1 MLINKKQQIKV
12 YKSPNVCYN
21 KNMKNVKSILLL
33 AITFLLLCFSAVLFG
48 CRTEGKT
55 LYNLTYTASAGGYI
69 EGETEQKVESGKDTQ
84 SVTAIPYAGYE
95 FVMWSDGST
104 SPERQEKNVNSD
116 MHFEAEFKAVDF
128 VIPVPKEYS
137 VIYNSGVGG
146 YIEGKT
152 HQIVKENEDA
162 EKVTAI
168 PEEGYEFKKWLD
180 ELKTAERQ
188 DRNITADKTYT
199 AIFERIKLKVT
210 YNAGVGGTID
220 GVVEQDLEYGQ
231 NARQVIAV
239 PNFGYKFVKW
249 SDGKGSAVRNEID
262 VTANICVTAEFEFLY
277 EGGEGT
283 QLNPFTIANY
293 AQLNNIRYYPESNYK
308 LINDLDLI
316 GIKHEPVFD
325 GKSYF
330 QGSFDGDKHTI
341 KNLTVETESNY
352 PSLFGVVDGGIIS
365 GLNFESANIKTTDF
379 DTSGNNKY
387 CVGILA
393 GKASGFINN
402 VTVNGEINVD
412 GLSYNGVAIGGL
424 VGLANG
430 TIADCNCDVQINIM
444 HVYSDRLNYP
454 FAFGGM
460 IGVCDSAFIRDC
472 NVGGQINVTECYW
485 LESEDSSI
493 NQSTQLIVGG
503 MVGYYIV
510 DSQIN
515 AYIRYC
521 RTEIEIYG
529 DNHYEAGGFIG
540 RISIYNE
547 ASLNI
552 VNSSVHGNIK
562 IGTAGGFICNGF
574 SYGELIIKD
583 CFVENSI
590 TAYLQAAG
598 FIKSFIG
605 SNNCLLSN
613 CYSNSKLV
621 THKVGNPDITVGVAG
636 GFSYQV
642 SGINF
647 ENCYSIFDINT
658 LRGSGFA
665 YSLNGC
671 NLYMCYSEGNF
682 NLFTTKLNGL
692 FTSALTSTNL
702 HDCYFKS
709 NINELQDKEN
719 IFVFTQVRNS
729 NVTNFYYAGSDV
741 KNVIFRIRDS
751 QINNFHLLRSST
763 QEFEYVAQDT
773 GSNPS
778 VLDITLYSETKAMYY
793 LADKLNVGQ
802 DEEVWI
808 NVLNNY
814 PKLKTETNS

>member
-1 MLINKKQQIKV
+1 
-12 YKSPNVCYN
+12 
-21 KNMKNVKSILLL
+21 MKNVKSILLI
-33 AITFLLLCFSAVLFG
+33 AVIFLLLCCVAVLCG
-48 CRTEGKT
+48 CRTEGET
-55 LYNLTYTASAGGYI
+55 HYNVTYTASEGGYI
-69 EGETEQKVESGKDTQ
+69 DGETEQEIKSGENADPVSAK
-84 SVTAIPYAGYE
+84 AYEGYE
-95 FVMWSDGST
+95 FVRWSDGLT
-104 SPERQEKNVNSD
+104 APERQEKHVNSD
-116 MHFEAEFKAVDF
+116 MHFEAEFKAVDP

-180 ELKTAERQ
+180 EVETAERQ

-239 PNFGYKFVKW
+239 PDFGYKFVKW
-249 SDGKGSAVRNEID
+249 SDGNGSTIRKETN
-262 VTANICVTAEFEFLY
+262 VTTDICVTAEFEFLY

-293 AQLNNIRYYPESNYK
+293 VQLNNIRYYPESNYK
-308 LINDLDLI
+308 LINDLDLSE
-316 GIKHEPVFD
+316 IKHEPIFD
-325 GKSYF
+325 GSFYF
-330 QGSFDGDKHTI
+330 QGRFYGNGCTI

-402 VTVNGEINVD
+402 VTVNGEIDVD
-412 GLSYNGVAIGGL
+412 GLSYDGVAIGGL

-454 FAFGGM
+454 FVFGGM

-472 NVGGQINVTECYW
+472 KVGGQINITECYW
-485 LESEDSSI
+485 TENGSAGDMNKYSDIL
-493 NQSTQLIVGG
+493 VGG

-540 RISIYNE
+540 HISVYKE

-552 VNSSVHGNIK
+552 VNNSVHGDIK
-562 IGTAGGFICNGF
+562 IGTAGGFICNGY
-574 SYGELIIKD
+574 SYGELSI
-583 CFVENSI
+583 ENCYVQNQI
-590 TAYLQAAG
+590 TAYSRAAG
-598 FIKSFIG
+598 FLERFIG
-605 SNNCLLSN
+605 NNNCLLSK
-613 CYSNSKLV
+613 CYSDCVLI
-621 THKVGNPDITVGVAG
+621 THRLWEPDITVGVAG

-665 YSLNGC
+665 FSLSNCVLERCYANGVFGEFSTA
-671 NLYMCYSEGNF
+671 Y
-682 NLFTTKLNGL
+682 NGL
-692 FTSALTSTNL
+692 FARSLNTTILQN
-702 HDCYFKS
+702 CYIKS
-709 NINELQDKEN
+709 NINELQDEEN
-719 IFVFTQVRNS
+719 IFVFTNVQNS

-741 KNVIFRIRDS
+741 KNVIFRTRDS
-751 QINNFHLLRSST
+751 QINNFHLLRSSNR
-763 QEFEYVAQDT
+763 EFNYVSEDT
-773 GSNPS
+773 SETPS
-778 VLDITLYSETKAMYY
+778 TLDISVYIKPEDMYY
-793 LADKLNVGQ
+793 LADKLNSGS
-802 DEEVWI
+802 DEKVWV
-808 NVLNNY
+808 NVENGLPELNIHKN
-814 PKLKTETNS
+814 

>member
-1 MLINKKQQIKV
+1 MKKL
-12 YKSPNVCYN
+12 
-21 KNMKNVKSILLL
+21 KSILLI
-33 AITFLLLCFSAVLFG
+33 AVIFLLLCTVAVLFG
-48 CRTEGKT
+48 CRTEGET
-55 LYNLTYTASAGGYI
+55 LYNVTYTASEGGYI
-69 EGETEQKVESGKDTQ
+69 DGQMRQTVQSGNNAQ
-84 SVTAIPYAGYE
+84 PVTAVPYAGYE
-95 FVMWSDGST
+95 FVKWSDGLT
-104 SPERQEKNVNSD
+104 VPERQEKHVNSD
-116 MHFEAEFKAVDF
+116 MHFEAEFKAVDP
-128 VIPVPKEYS
+128 VIPVPKKYS
-137 VIYNSGVGG
+137 VIYNSGTGG

-180 ELKTAERQ
+180 EVETAERQ

-210 YNAGVGGTID
+210 YNAGAGGTID
-220 GVVEQDLEYGQ
+220 GTAEQEIAYGNDAEFVV
-231 NARQVIAV
+231 AV
-239 PNFGYKFVKW
+239 PDEGYRFVKW

-402 VTVNGEINVD
+402 VTVNGEIDVD
-412 GLSYNGVAIGGL
+412 GLSYDGVAIGGL

-454 FAFGGM
+454 FVFGGM
-460 IGVCDSAFIRDC
+460 IGVCDSAFIREC
-472 NVGGQINVTECYW
+472 NVGGQINITECYW
-485 LESEDSSI
+485 TENGSAGDMNKYSDIL
-493 NQSTQLIVGG
+493 VGG

-540 RISIYNE
+540 HISVYKE

-562 IGTAGGFICNGF
+562 IGTAGGFICNGY
-574 SYGELIIKD
+574 SYGKLN
-583 CFVENSI
+583 FENCYVQNQI
-590 TAYLQAAG
+590 TAYSRAAG
-598 FIKSFIG
+598 FLERFIG
-605 SNNCLLSN
+605 NNNCLLSK
-613 CYSNSKLV
+613 CYSDCVLI
-621 THKVGNPDITVGVAG
+621 THRLREPDITVGVAS

-647 ENCYSIFDINT
+647 EDCYSIFDINT
-658 LRGSGFA
+658 LRGNGFA
-665 YSLNGC
+665 FSLSNCVLERCYANGVFGEFSTA
-671 NLYMCYSEGNF
+671 Y
-682 NLFTTKLNGL
+682 NGL
-692 FTSALTSTNL
+692 FARSLNTTILQN
-702 HDCYFKS
+702 CYIKS
-709 NINELQDKEN
+709 NINELQDEEN
-719 IFVFTQVRNS
+719 IFVFTNVQNS
-729 NVTNFYYAGSDV
+729 KVTNFYYAGSDV
-741 KNVIFRIRDS
+741 KNVIFRTRDS
-751 QINNFHLLRSST
+751 QINNFHLLRSSNR
-763 QEFEYVAQDT
+763 EFDYVSEDT
-773 GSNPS
+773 GETPS
-778 VLDITLYSETKAMYY
+778 TLDISVYIKPEDMYF
-793 LADKLNVGQ
+793 LADKLNSGS
-802 DEEVWI
+802 DEKVWV
-808 NVLNNY
+808 NVENGLPELNMHKN
-814 PKLKTETNS
+814 

>member
-1 MLINKKQQIKV
+1 
-12 YKSPNVCYN
+12 
-21 KNMKNVKSILLL
+21 MKNVKNILLI
-33 AITFLLLCFSAVLFG
+33 AVIFLLLCPVAVLFG
-48 CRTEGKT
+48 CRTEGET
-55 LYNLTYTASAGGYI
+55 LYNVTYTASEGGYI
-69 EGETEQKVESGKDTQ
+69 DGETEQEIKSGENANLV
-84 SVTAIPYAGYE
+84 SAIAYEGYE
-95 FVMWSDGST
+95 FVKWSDGST
-104 SPERQEKNVNSD
+104 SPERQDKNVNSD
-116 MHFEAEFKAVDF
+116 MHFEAEFKAVDP

-146 YIEGKT
+146 YIECKT

-162 EKVTAI
+162 EKVTAV
-168 PEEGYEFKKWLD
+168 PEEGYEFVKWSDGL
-180 ELKTAERQ
+180 ETAERQ

-210 YNAGVGGTID
+210 YKAGAGGTID
-220 GVVEQDLEYGQ
+220 GTAEQEIAYGNDAEFVV
-231 NARQVIAV
+231 AV
-239 PNFGYKFVKW
+239 PADGYKFVKW
-249 SDGKGSAVRNEID
+249 SDGNGSTIRKETN
-262 VTANICVTAEFEFLY
+262 VTTDICVTAEFEFLY
-277 EGGEGT
+277 ADGNGSISNPFLIKTYT
-283 QLNPFTIANY
+283 QLID
-293 AQLNNIRYYPESNYK
+293 IWYYPESNYK
-308 LINDLDLI
+308 LINDLDLSE
-316 GIKHEPVFD
+316 IKHEPIFD

-365 GLNFESANIKTTDF
+365 GLNFESENIKTTDF

-454 FAFGGM
+454 FVFGGM

-472 NVGGQINVTECYW
+472 NVVGQINITECYW
-485 LESEDSSI
+485 TENGSAGDMNKYSDIL
-493 NQSTQLIVGG
+493 VGG

-540 RISIYNE
+540 HISVYNE

-562 IGTAGGFICNGF
+562 IGTAGGFICNGY
-574 SYGELIIKD
+574 SYGELSI
-583 CFVENSI
+583 ENCYVQNQI
-590 TAYLQAAG
+590 TAYSRAAG
-598 FIKSFIG
+598 FLERFIG
-605 SNNCLLSN
+605 NNNCLLSK
-613 CYSNSKLV
+613 CYSDCVLI
-621 THKVGNPDITVGVAG
+621 THRLWEPDITVGVAG

-647 ENCYSIFDINT
+647 EDCYSIFDINT

-665 YSLNGC
+665 FSLSNCVLERCYANGVFGEFSTA
-671 NLYMCYSEGNF
+671 Y
-682 NLFTTKLNGL
+682 NGL
-692 FTSALTSTNL
+692 FARSLNTTILQN
-702 HDCYFKS
+702 CYIKS
-709 NINELQDKEN
+709 NINELQDEEN
-719 IFVFTQVRNS
+719 IFVFTHVQNS
-729 NVTNFYYAGSDV
+729 KVTNFYYAGSDV
-741 KNVIFRIRDS
+741 KNVIFRTRDS
-751 QINNFHLLRSST
+751 QINNFHLLRSSNR
-763 QEFEYVAQDT
+763 EFDYVSEDT
-773 GSNPS
+773 GETPS
-778 VLDITLYSETKAMYY
+778 TLDISVYIKPEDMYF
-793 LADKLNVGQ
+793 LADKLNSGS
-802 DEEVWI
+802 DEKVWV
-808 NVLNNY
+808 NVENGLPELNIHKN
-814 PKLKTETNS
+814 

>member
-1 MLINKKQQIKV
+1 
-12 YKSPNVCYN
+12 
-21 KNMKNVKSILLL
+21 
-33 AITFLLLCFSAVLFG
+33 
-48 CRTEGKT
+48 
-55 LYNLTYTASAGGYI
+55 
-69 EGETEQKVESGKDTQ
+69 
-84 SVTAIPYAGYE
+84 
-95 FVMWSDGST
+95 
-104 SPERQEKNVNSD
+104 
-116 MHFEAEFKAVDF
+116 MHFEAEFKAVDP

-180 ELKTAERQ
+180 EVETAERQ

-239 PNFGYKFVKW
+239 PDIGYKFVKW

-293 AQLNNIRYYPESNYK
+293 TQLNDMWYYPESNYK

-330 QGSFDGDKHTI
+330 QGIFDGDKHTI

-402 VTVNGEINVD
+402 VTVNGEIDVD
-412 GLSYNGVAIGGL
+412 GLSYDGVAIGGL

-454 FAFGGM
+454 FVFGGM

-472 NVGGQINVTECYW
+472 NVGGQINVTECFW
-485 LESEDSSI
+485 KEESSLVEI
-493 NQSTQLIVGG
+493 NKCTDIIVGG
-503 MVGYYIV
+503 MIGYYIV

-521 RTEIEIYG
+521 WTEIEIYG

-540 RISIYNE
+540 HISVYKE

-562 IGTAGGFICNGF
+562 IGTAGGFICNGY
-574 SYGELIIKD
+574 SYGELSI
-583 CFVENSI
+583 ENCYVQNQI
-590 TAYLQAAG
+590 TAYSRAAG
-598 FIKSFIG
+598 FLERFIG
-605 SNNCLLSN
+605 NNNCLLSK
-613 CYSNSKLV
+613 CYSDCVLI
-621 THKVGNPDITVGVAG
+621 THRLREPDITVGVAG

-647 ENCYSIFDINT
+647 EDCYSIFDINT

-665 YSLNGC
+665 FSLSNCVLERCYANGVFGEFSTA
-671 NLYMCYSEGNF
+671 Y
-682 NLFTTKLNGL
+682 NGL
-692 FTSALTSTNL
+692 FARSLNTTILQN
-702 HDCYFKS
+702 CYIKS
-709 NINELQDKEN
+709 NINELQDEEN
-719 IFVFTQVRNS
+719 IFVFTHVQNS
-729 NVTNFYYAGSDV
+729 KVTNFYYAGSDV
-741 KNVIFRIRDS
+741 KNVIFRISDS
-751 QINNFHLLRSST
+751 QINNFHLLRSSNE
-763 QEFEYVAQDT
+763 EFDYVSEDT
-773 GSNPS
+773 GETPS
-778 VLDITLYSETKAMYY
+778 TLDISVYIKSEDMYF
-793 LADKLNVGQ
+793 LADKLNNGS
-802 DEEVWI
+802 DEKVWV
-808 NVLNNY
+808 NVENGLPELNIHKN
-814 PKLKTETNS
+814 